1 MKPRHKRFAWIAA
14 GLTVVAVAVGLVL
27 KAFNSNLVFFY
38 TPTQVEAKE
47 APQGKPFRLGGLVTV
62 GSIAREP
69 NTLAVKFSVTD
80 TVKTVPV
87 IYTGILPDLFKEGK
101 GAVVQGRL
109 GPDGVFQASEV
120 LAKHDENYQA
130 PEVAE
135 ALKRA
140 GHPIKGEI
148 FAGQKEVVTQ
158 QPGAP
163 AKAGAPAA
171 SNDSAAP
178 KQGTYP

>member
-1 MKPRHKRFAWIAA
+1 MKPRNKRFAWIAA
-14 GLTVVAVAVGLVL
+14 GLVVIAVAVGLVL

-38 TPTQVEAKE
+38 TPTQVDAKE
-47 APQGKPFRLGGLVTV
+47 APQGKPFRLGGLVTA
-62 GSIAREP
+62 GSLARDP
-69 NTLAVKFSVTD
+69 NGLTVKFSLTD
-80 TVKTVPV
+80 TAKTVPV
-87 IYTGILPDLFKEGK
+87 VYSGILPDLFKEGK
-101 GAVVQGRL
+101 GAVVQGRV

-135 ALKRA
+135 ALKKA

-158 QPGAP
+158 QPSP
-163 AKAGAPAA
+163 AGK
-171 SNDSAAP
+171 
-178 KQGTYP
+178 K